1 MTLLVCGIL
10 AGVVYAF
17 VIHRATAPLFSRSL
31 FTRTNYRGAELPTAV
46 GLVIPA
52 TVVGVLALYQLLDTL
67 RWSVDSAALRSLT
80 LTTTAAF
87 GFSLLGLMDDVS
99 VDEGTSGYLGH
110 IRAMLRG
117 DLSAGALKLV
127 VLPTVAI
134 VVVYPR
140 SGDSAVR
147 LLLDGALVALAANLA
162 NLFDRAPGRVIKV
175 TLLGS
180 VAVFVG
186 SAAAAGTFGLAVIC
200 GAALVLLVPDLR
212 ERMMLGDT
220 GANPLGASVGLAAVL
235 VFQPVTR
242 NWVLGGLLLMNLAS
256 EFVSF
261 SAVIDRV
268 APLRGLDRLGR
279 RHRG

>member
-1 MTLLVCGIL
+1 MTLLLSGL
-10 AGVVYAF
+10 AAGVLYAL
-17 VIHRATAPLFSRSL
+17 VIHKATEPLFARPL
-31 FTRTNYRGAELPTAV
+31 FLRTNYRGAELPTAV
-46 GLVIPA
+46 GLVLPA
-52 TVVGVLALYQLLDTL
+52 TCVGVLAIYQLVDTL
-67 RWSVDSAALRSLT
+67 RWDADPLAMRSLT

-87 GFSLLGLMDDVS
+87 GFALLGLMDDVS

-110 IRAMLRG
+110 IRSMLKG
-117 DLSAGALKLV
+117 DLSAGALKMV
-127 VLPTVAI
+127 VLPTVAV

-147 LLLDGALVALAANLA
+147 LLLDGALVALCANLA

-175 TLLGS
+175 SLVAS
-180 VAVFVG
+180 VAVFAF
-186 SAAAAGTFGLAVIC
+186 STAAVGTFGLAVVC

-212 ERMMLGDT
+212 ERLMIGDT
-220 GANPLGASVGLAAVL
+220 GANPLGAAVGLSVVL
-235 VFQPVTR
+235 VFEPLTR
-242 NWVLGGLLLMNLAS
+242 TWVLVAVLLANLAS

-279 RHRG
+279 RT